1 MIDPPT
7 FLTQLQVDHAGP
19 IPSVAVRQ
27 RDDAIA
33 EAVLAAEVE
42 LVGVPAAQ
50 ALIQKGSPP
59 AATTTVRVSERRAR
73 LLGLDEPTAT
83 RTELS
88 GRLSVAAKRFAAE
101 RELFL
106 KLDVGQLEALAAE
119 SQALVDKAL
128 RW

>member
-1 MIDPPT
+1 
-7 FLTQLQVDHAGP
+7 
-19 IPSVAVRQ
+19 
-27 RDDAIA
+27 
-33 EAVLAAEVE
+33 
-42 LVGVPAAQ
+42 
-50 ALIQKGSPP
+50 
-59 AATTTVRVSERRAR
+59 